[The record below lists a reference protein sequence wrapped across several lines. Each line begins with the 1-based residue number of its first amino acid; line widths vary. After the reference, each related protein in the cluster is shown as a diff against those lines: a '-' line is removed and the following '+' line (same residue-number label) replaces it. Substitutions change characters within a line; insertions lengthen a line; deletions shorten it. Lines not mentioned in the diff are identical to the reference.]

1 MGLDLFGYVLSE
13 YSKLYHNYLTGR
25 RKKKKINEQRKKPL
39 EKELITRHMQLGTI
53 AANYLVFLQVSK
65 LLLNSIQFLK
75 QRLLAQVKL
84 GYELPHAPEKQSKL

>member
-1 MGLDLFGYVLSE
+1 
-13 YSKLYHNYLTGR
+13 
-25 RKKKKINEQRKKPL
+25 
-39 EKELITRHMQLGTI
+39 MQLGTI

-84 GYELPHAPEKQSKL
+84 GYELPHAPEKQSKLWKGGTWKSYRSSHKNRENIYWNKLIEVIKAEIQISVI

>member
-25 RKKKKINEQRKKPL
+25 RKKKKKINEQRKKPL

-53 AANYLVFLQVSK
+53 AAN
-65 LLLNSIQFLK
+65 
-75 QRLLAQVKL
+75 
-84 GYELPHAPEKQSKL
+84 